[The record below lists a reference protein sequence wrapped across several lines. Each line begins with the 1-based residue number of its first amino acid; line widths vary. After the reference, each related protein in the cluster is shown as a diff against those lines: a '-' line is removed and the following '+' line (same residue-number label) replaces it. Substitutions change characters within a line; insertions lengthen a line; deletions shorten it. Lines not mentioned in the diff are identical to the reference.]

1 MALNSI
7 IISDSTTLISL
18 INIERFELL
27 FKFSEKIIIT
37 PSVYSEVIVKKSA
50 KRIID
55 EYIRLEKVM
64 VTEVSN
70 VQKVKELLIRL
81 DLGESESIVLAEEK
95 NLPLIIDEKKGK
107 KVALSFGI
115 KSIGLIGILLL
126 YKKKKYLLNEEI
138 LTIVDELREVNFRV
152 SDLLLRL
159 LLEG

>member
-7 IISDSTTLISL
+7 VISDSTTIISL

-27 FKFSEKIIIT
+27 FKFSDQIIIT
-37 PSVYSEVIVKKSA
+37 PSVYSEVSVKKSA

-55 EYIRLEKVM
+55 EYITLEKVDIM
-64 VTEVSN
+64 EVTN
-70 VQKVKELLIRL
+70 IQKVKELLIRL
-81 DLGESESIVLAEEK
+81 DLGESESIVLAEEQ

-115 KSIGLIGILLL
+115 KSIGLVGILLL
-126 YKKKKYLLNEEI
+126 YKKKKYLSNKEI
-138 LTIVDELREVNFRV
+138 IEIVDELREVNFRV
-152 SDLLLRL
+152 SDKLLGL